1 MFEFLIAK
9 RYIRPKKGNI
19 FKSLITIF
27 SIGGVAIGVAALL
40 IVLSVMNGFKKDLM
54 NKILGVNAHLMLLKF
69 YNEPIERPDTL
80 ISQLTSKMP
89 ELKGASPFIYTKM
102 LIKHNSYVDG
112 IVVRGIDQSTLP
124 IVSNIGSKITLGKF
138 NVKNKGIVLGVDLAD
153 KLRAHIGDTITLSTP
168 FGGTKAPFGY
178 IPHLQDFILNGIY
191 DAGMYEYN
199 SGLAYISIK
208 DAQKFLGMKGVTG
221 IEFTVNDIYKVRE
234 IGKKIILTVGYPF
247 RTTNW
252 IELNHSLF
260 SALQL
265 EKETMFI
272 ILVLIII
279 VAAFNIISILIMIVL
294 EKTREIGILKAI
306 GVNNK
311 RIKKIFMIEGTLVGF
326 IGTSIGVFLGY
337 ILSFLLKKYQFISLP
352 SDVYFIDKLPV
363 HMQISDFVIV
373 AFSAI
378 IISFLATLY
387 PASKAANLDPVEAI
401 RYE

>member
-1 MFEFLIAK
+1 
-9 RYIRPKKGNI
+9 
-19 FKSLITIF
+19 
-27 SIGGVAIGVAALL
+27 
-40 IVLSVMNGFKKDLM
+40 
-54 NKILGVNAHLMLLKF
+54 
-69 YNEPIERPDTL
+69 
-80 ISQLTSKMP
+80 
-89 ELKGASPFIYTKM
+89 
-102 LIKHNSYVDG
+102 
-112 IVVRGIDQSTLP
+112 
-124 IVSNIGSKITLGKF
+124 
-138 NVKNKGIVLGVDLAD
+138 
-153 KLRAHIGDTITLSTP
+153 
-168 FGGTKAPFGY
+168 
-178 IPHLQDFILNGIY
+178 
-191 DAGMYEYN
+191 MYEYN